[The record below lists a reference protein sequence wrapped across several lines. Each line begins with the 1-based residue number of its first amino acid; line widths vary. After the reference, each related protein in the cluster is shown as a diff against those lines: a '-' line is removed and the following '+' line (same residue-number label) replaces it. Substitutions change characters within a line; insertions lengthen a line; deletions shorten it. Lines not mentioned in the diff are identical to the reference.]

1 MKKNLSV
8 LAYGL
13 MVLGLWGLLA
23 QKSLFSASPLVLVPQ
38 AAAAVLMVAARLAFG
53 ARSFHF
59 AANPT
64 KGGLVT
70 WGPYRFIRHPIYT
83 SVCLFVVPGVITHF
97 SALNG
102 GLLALILAG
111 AAIRIRLEE
120 TLLLAEY
127 PEYAD
132 YSKKTWRMVPYV
144 Y

>member
-1 MKKNLSV
+1 MKKNLSM
-8 LAYGL
+8 LAYGV
-13 MVLGLWGLLA
+13 MVVGLWGLIA
-23 QKSLFSASPLVLVPQ
+23 NRAVFSPSPFVIVPQ
-38 AAAAVLMVAARLAFG
+38 AGAMVLMVAARLAFG

-83 SVCLFVVPGVITHF
+83 SVCLFVVPGVVAHLSWENVIF
-97 SALNG
+97 LG
-102 GLLALILAG
+102 WILAG
-111 AAIRIRLEE
+111 ASIRVRLEE
-120 TLLLAEY
+120 SFLLAEY